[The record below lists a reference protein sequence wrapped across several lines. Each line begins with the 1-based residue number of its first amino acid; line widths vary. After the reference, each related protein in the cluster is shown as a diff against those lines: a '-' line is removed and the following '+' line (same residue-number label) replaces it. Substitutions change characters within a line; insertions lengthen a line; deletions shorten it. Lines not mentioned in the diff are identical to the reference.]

1 LEALRCV
8 LTLSS
13 LVHYLCIKGFR
24 DGERKGAC
32 RTPWQ
37 NISTQDVNPATT
49 FGAGNMRCREIG
61 GDDCVLQ
68 KFDLGFNSIDDDG
81 LRALGVSSSWL
92 RSTALMV

>member
-1 LEALRCV
+1 MRRAGQDC
-8 LTLSS
+8 
-13 LVHYLCIKGFR
+13 H
-24 DGERKGAC
+24 ERKGAR
-32 RTPWQ
+32 RTPCK
-37 NISTQDVNPATT
+37 NTQDVNPATT